1 MNDLCGFLF
10 IVEVCTRK
18 KRKEQRQRVL
28 FDQQQ
33 QKKERCDTTQ
43 VDEDDDDDD
52 DDDDEWPSSILRGFT
67 GATSGLVSFFTRI
80 STRENNGKADYKL
93 DQLWTLSSLKD
104 AASSYNLS

>member
-43 VDEDDDDDD
+43 VDDDDDDD

>member
-43 VDEDDDDDD
+43 VDDDDDDD

-104 AASSYNLS
+104 AASSCNLS